1 MPVAR
6 IAFPVAA
13 SNPIPMSIAEYLRA
27 VEQAHKRDDATEHTY
42 RPDLKALLESLGD
55 VLATN
60 EPKREK
66 CGAPDYEISRR
77 KDA

>member
-6 IAFPVAA
+6 TAFPVAA
-13 SNPIPMSIAEYLRA
+13 SNPIPMSIVEYLRA
-27 VEQAHKRDDATEHTY
+27 VEQAHKRDDAPEHTY

-60 EPKREK
+60 EPNANNAVPPIMRFRGEK
-66 CGAPDYEISRR
+66 TA
-77 KDA
+77 